1 MSAAVT
7 MERIAEA
14 SPRLK
19 ARIAGVFYL
28 LNILT
33 GILAQAF
40 VLGRLVV
47 NGDAGVT
54 AANILSHQPL
64 YRLGLASA
72 LLCVASYIAV
82 TALFFNLFEPVNRSI
97 SLLAAFFSLAACTIQ
112 AFICLFLLAP
122 LAVLGGA
129 PYLSIFKVEQL
140 RALAL
145 MFLGFYDQGF
155 GIAMVF
161 FGFYCLL
168 IGYLIFRSNFLPRI
182 LGMLMA
188 MAGLCWLTFLSRPLA
203 DYVSPYILGLGI
215 IGEGSLMLWLIVM
228 GINAE
233 RWKKQATAAG

>member
-1 MSAAVT
+1 MSATVT
-7 MERIAEA
+7 IGRMAEA
-14 SPRLK
+14 SPRFK

-82 TALFFNLFEPVNRSI
+82 TALFYNLFEPVNRSL

-145 MFLGFYDQGF
+145 MFLGFY
-155 GIAMVF
+155 
-161 FGFYCLL
+161 CLL

-215 IGEGSLMLWLIVM
+215 LGEGSLMLWLIVM
-228 GINAE
+228 GVNAQ
-233 RWKKQATAAG
+233 RWKEQASAAG